1 MVTSRFRTEL
11 TDVAW
16 GIEDSYATLPNFTEL
31 GQTTSRTKGKLM
43 RQWGLVA
50 GGITLPNPRYEFQ
63 QYMGIGVDSRNM
75 LFPIRGPQTM
85 EGPVSGVMLCHNASR
100 YMVEVW

>member
-31 GQTTSRTKGKLM
+31 GQTTSRTKCNLM
-43 RQWGLVA
+43 RQW
-50 GGITLPNPRYEFQ
+50 
-63 QYMGIGVDSRNM
+63 
-75 LFPIRGPQTM
+75 
-85 EGPVSGVMLCHNASR
+85 
-100 YMVEVW
+100 

>member
-16 GIEDSYATLPNFTEL
+16 GYESSYATLPPITEM
-31 GQTTSRTKGKLM
+31 GSAAGTGKGRYS

-50 GGITLPNPRYEFQ
+50 GGITLPNPRYEYQ

-75 LFPIRGPQTM
+75 LFPIRGPQTL
-85 EGPVSGVMLCHNASR
+85 EGTVSGAMLCLSLIHI
-100 YMVEVW
+100 